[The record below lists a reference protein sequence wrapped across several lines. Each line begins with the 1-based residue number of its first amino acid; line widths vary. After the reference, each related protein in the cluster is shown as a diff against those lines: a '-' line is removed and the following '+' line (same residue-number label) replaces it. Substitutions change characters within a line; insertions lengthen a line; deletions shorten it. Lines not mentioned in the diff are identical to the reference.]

1 MLRGKC
7 MTLADSESS
16 PQLHSMIAVLFAA
29 ALDQIADG
37 RAGCLVTVLA
47 RAGNKPSR
55 SLKFQNH

>member
-1 MLRGKC
+1 
-7 MTLADSESS
+7 
-16 PQLHSMIAVLFAA
+16 MIAMLFAA

-55 SLKFQNH
+55 SFTITENDKGKVTALRHYVNQPSHPS